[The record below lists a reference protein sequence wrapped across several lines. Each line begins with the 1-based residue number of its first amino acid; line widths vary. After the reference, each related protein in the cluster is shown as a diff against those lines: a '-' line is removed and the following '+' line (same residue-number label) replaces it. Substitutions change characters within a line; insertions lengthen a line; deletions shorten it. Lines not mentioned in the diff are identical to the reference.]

1 MFETKTL
8 LVSSSSRK
16 EGESGNNFTVNL
28 ETPIRGI
35 VKAELLYASIPNTVY
50 NIEGSN
56 VIQINSNV
64 FSIPP
69 GFYGVTGIAFVLTQA
84 IAPSGVICDYL
95 ATEGKFIFSSSSDFT
110 LKILEK
116 ELGTIIGF
124 DMSPYNAEGNYP
136 STPVGTLNGADVYP
150 LYYGNSYYSGK
161 YFVKSDKVA
170 NAIPIDIICLDIQEL
185 RNQNSWARPGN
196 IMLSNTTTQGSAM
209 QSFAVVP
216 VNVISGSYITFRK
229 GSDFDF
235 CVEYPNQ
242 IAKLDRLTIRL
253 TDINNN
259 VLNFNQ
265 LDDNFFIIKFY
276 TSKQN
281 VRNLERPLF

>member
-16 EGESGNNFTVNL
+16 EGESGSNFTVNL

-110 LKILEK
+110 LKILKK

-124 DMSPYNAEGNYP
+124 TDGYLYDTEVKTYP
-136 STPVGTLNGADVYP
+136 STPVGSVYP
-150 LYYGNSYYSGK
+150 LYHGNSYYSGK

-196 IMLSNTTTQGSAM
+196 IMLSNTVTQGSAM

-265 LDDNFFIIKFY
+265 LDDNFFIIRFY

-281 VRNLERPLF
+281 VRNLERPLY